1 MKVEPIRDK
10 ELIRECM
17 EYLKWK
23 DEKYYI
29 MFSIGIFTALR
40 ISDILQL
47 KVRDVYCKNRISVK
61 QKKTGQYIY
70 IPINNELKKILK
82 EYCNDKPGHW
92 YLVQSRVGHNKPVTT
107 TMCYKI
113 LREMAEYLNID
124 RVGCHTMR
132 KTGAYHMYKQSKNN
146 IATVMKI
153 LGHKDPAITLMYIG
167 VNEEDVDNTIRKLKY
182 W

>member
-61 QKKTGQYIY
+61 QKKTRQYIY
-70 IPINNELKKILK
+70 IPINNELKKHIEK
-82 EYCNDKPGHW
+82 RQRN
-92 YLVQSRVGHNKPVTT
+92 TT
-107 TMCYKI
+107 LT
-113 LREMAEYLNID
+113 
-124 RVGCHTMR
+124 
-132 KTGAYHMYKQSKNN
+132 
-146 IATVMKI
+146 
-153 LGHKDPAITLMYIG
+153 
-167 VNEEDVDNTIRKLKY
+167 
-182 W
+182 